1 MSWIVKTKQKRSH
14 KDKQLMLLQEY
25 GIYALF
31 VAFKK
36 TVKLEKCIPFCEIN
50 KLIPNMYSCIYVNV
64 YK

>member
-1 MSWIVKTKQKRSH
+1 
-14 KDKQLMLLQEY
+14 MLLQEY